1 MNQTDIFE
9 NNYQQ
14 FCEEGYTVTYLE
26 ETKPKILL
34 SEYQEFTPQTFIVKE
49 YPISSQIAYLY
60 SGLAAEAGE
69 VVGNYAKFVRG
80 DFDKTELRNRT
91 YKELGDVMYFVS
103 QIANT
108 FNINLEDILVE
119 NKFKLSERMKANK
132 IKGDG
137 ENLGDR

>member
-1 MNQTDIFE
+1 MIQTDIFKHL
-9 NNYQQ
+9 YK
-14 FCEEGYTVTYLE
+14 EGDSMSYNKD
-26 ETKPKILL
+26 TKPKILL
-34 SEYQEFTPQTFIVKE
+34 SEYQEFTPKTFIVKE
-49 YPISSQIAYLY
+49 YSISSQIAYLY

-69 VVGNYAKFVRG
+69 VIGNYAKFVRG
-80 DFDKTELRNRT
+80 DFDETELRNRT

-108 FNINLEDILVE
+108 FNISIEDVLVE